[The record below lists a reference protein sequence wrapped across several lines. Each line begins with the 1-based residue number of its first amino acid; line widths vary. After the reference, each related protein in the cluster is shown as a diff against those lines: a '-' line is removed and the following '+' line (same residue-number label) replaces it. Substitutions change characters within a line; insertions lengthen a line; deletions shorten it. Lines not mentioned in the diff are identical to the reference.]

1 MIEVSFEIGGRKVR
15 PNQIKDALERAV
27 FEQVRDNLV
36 RQVGNA
42 RDPET
47 GARPK
52 LRVTGRSLDN
62 LKIKVEGSPALI
74 EEVER
79 RLR

>member
-15 PNQIKDALERAV
+15 PNQIKDALERAM
-27 FEQVRDNLV
+27 FEQVRDHVVEMLRGV
-36 RQVGNA
+36 

-47 GARPK
+47 GSRPK
-52 LRVTGRSLDN
+52 LRVIGRSLDD
-62 LKIKVEGSPALI
+62 LKIEVEGSPKLV
-74 EEVER
+74 EEVTR